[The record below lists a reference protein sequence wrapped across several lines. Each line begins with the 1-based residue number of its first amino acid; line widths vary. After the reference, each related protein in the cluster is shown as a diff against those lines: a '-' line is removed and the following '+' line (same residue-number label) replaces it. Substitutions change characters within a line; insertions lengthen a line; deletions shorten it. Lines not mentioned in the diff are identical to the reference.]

1 MSGHSSAVNGA
12 AFRCNTARESA
23 GLPVSIPL
31 WMPTHLPGPAR
42 TISEMSWIS
51 PGFVTAA
58 LSDLAELAAA
68 AASSHDLVHRVHRRT
83 QDFRDL
89 VDGRGGRV
97 REAHDRGSVV
107 VYDPVENLRDE
118 MVDLAVDDVVDS
130 ERFLHF
136 LAVIEMPGAGP

>member
-1 MSGHSSAVNGA
+1 
-12 AFRCNTARESA
+12 
-23 GLPVSIPL
+23 
-31 WMPTHLPGPAR
+31 
-42 TISEMSWIS
+42 
-51 PGFVTAA
+51 
-58 LSDLAELAAA
+58 
-68 AASSHDLVHRVHRRT
+68 RVHRRT

-136 LAVIEMPGAGP
+136 LAVIEMPGAGPAEDDLVFPIGSLDALDELEEHRLRVRREDPAHGEGHAERTEDKRIHRGAYHALRFANAITVHEPRVDGD